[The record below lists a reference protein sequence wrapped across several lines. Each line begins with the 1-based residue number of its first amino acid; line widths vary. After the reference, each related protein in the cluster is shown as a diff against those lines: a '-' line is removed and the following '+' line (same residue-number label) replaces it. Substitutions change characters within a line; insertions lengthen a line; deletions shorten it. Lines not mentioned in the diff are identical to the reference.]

1 MAEFYEREKQ
11 IRLERGMSMQEVAD
25 AINTRFGENM
35 NRATISRY
43 ESNDRTPSIVV
54 ASYFARLYGVSLDYL
69 VGLVDDPMMRNDG
82 TSLRVDY
89 VVDIPK
95 KPAEVPSPASR
106 PVLRAARMR
115 NGRRTVLAKK
125 RKKASS

>member
-11 IRLERGMSMQEVAD
+11 LRIESGMTMQEVAD
-25 AINTRFGENM
+25 AINTRFGENI

-69 VGLVDDPMMRNDG
+69 VGLVDDPTARNDG
-82 TSLRVDY
+82 THVRVDY
-89 VVDIPK
+89 IVDLPK
-95 KPAEVPSPASR
+95 KPAEVPSPAAR

-115 NGRRTVLAKK
+115 GHRQVLAKN